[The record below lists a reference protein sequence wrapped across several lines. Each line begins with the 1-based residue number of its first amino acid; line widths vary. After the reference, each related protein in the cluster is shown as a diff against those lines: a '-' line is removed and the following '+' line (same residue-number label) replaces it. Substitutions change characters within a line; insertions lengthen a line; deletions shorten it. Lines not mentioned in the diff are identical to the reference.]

1 MSKEVITVY
10 RHRLW
15 MVIVRTLITYGY
27 HDHISYFVVKP
38 TRKQIRS
45 AIDKANKEFPY
56 A

>member
-1 MSKEVITVY
+1 MRRGVTTVY

-27 HDHISYFVVKP
+27 HDHVSYFVAKP
-38 TRKQIRS
+38 TRKQIRA
-45 AIDKANKEFPY
+45 AINKANKEFPY

>member
-1 MSKEVITVY
+1 MKRGVTTVY

-15 MVIVRTLITYGY
+15 MVIVRIIITYGY
-27 HDHISYFVVKP
+27 YDHVSYFVAKP

-45 AIDKANKEFPY
+45 TIDKANKEFPY

>member
-1 MSKEVITVY
+1 MRRGVTTVY

-15 MVIVRTLITYGY
+15 MVIVTTQITYGY
-27 HDHISYFVVKP
+27 HDHISYFVAKP